1 MNMQQLL
8 EESQYVHVYQCCC
21 CCCCSAALLQVGGTL
36 PGGLMMRG
44 LSGGE
49 RKRLSIAAGILA
61 APAVLF
67 LDEPTSGLDSFAAL
81 SVMGYLQ
88 RMARAAE
95 HIIISTI
102 HQPRNAIWQMFDQ
115 VRCSSKRMVCCCLC
129 GLSTSRSGKHLSN
142 AVSNCHRHAGSL
154 PCRWQL
160 LPLYAVI
167 CGVTAVA
174 AASPCALLYV
184 TKYSCR

>member
-1 MNMQQLL
+1 
-8 EESQYVHVYQCCC
+8 
-21 CCCCSAALLQVGGTL
+21 
-36 PGGLMMRG
+36 MMRG

-115 VRCSSKRMVCCCLC
+115 VRCAW
-129 GLSTSRSGKHLSN
+129 SGSN
-142 AVSNCHRHAGSL
+142 SICSAFIFLWSAGSAE
-154 PCRWQL
+154 QL
-160 LPLYAVI
+160 LVK
-167 CGVTAVA
+167 T
-174 AASPCALLYV
+174 
-184 TKYSCR
+184 R